1 MVKGQHFMRSLIIAA
16 LLVVTGAG
24 YVSAEVAVPSRPSA
38 GAALPSSKAA
48 EKSAH
53 ESGVANCV
61 QMWDRGTHMTEQQW
75 LRTCKR
81 VQDRLQHLQMKLGPR
96 GSP

>member
-1 MVKGQHFMRSLIIAA
+1 MRSLIIAA

-38 GAALPSSKAA
+38 SAALPSSKAA

>member
-1 MVKGQHFMRSLIIAA
+1 MRSLIIAA
-16 LLVVTGAG
+16 LLLVASAG
-24 YVSAEVAVPSRPSA
+24 YVLAEVAVPPRPAASA
-38 GAALPSSKAA
+38 QFPSNKAA

-61 QMWDRGTHMTEQQW
+61 QMWDRGTHMTEHQW
-75 LRTCKR
+75 LRTCRR
-81 VQDRLQHLQMKLGPR
+81 VQDRLQHLQMKVEPR